1 MGFRKLEVTADV
13 WAEEMGIDGVLV
25 MPSEGDKPK
34 RTRKKAQPEEGTLMQ
49 PTGEDVEGLG
59 ESLLDLA
66 DRADEAAA
74 VDVGPGVKV
83 LTTKQPRFPNLDT
96 AIASLVTHLEEGERL
111 LLVIARDV
119 QAIRDQELYKEVD
132 GVENMAQFFPILL
145 TRTAQVGWGSVRTL
159 KAYMSFADIYL
170 DTLQLP
176 EDSAMGA
183 VSHLQTL
190 QVLGDWD
197 RKEKELRL
205 STDKEGK
212 LGSVRFEAV
221 VKVITSM
228 VNAPDDVIDAEFD
241 GADERRDQTV
251 SYLRNIGIDQRDI
264 DAWTELLGAAP
275 MIPAAGW
282 TVAETKQAVKH
293 IQGKKEVER
302 AKQVW
307 YVEKQDDKQVWV
319 SALAWEVADVEKRRV
334 PMNGDEPILR
344 SLFEKMSKGD
354 KVVDLSEGEKG
365 DAFHDK
371 DFDDDE

>member
-1 MGFRKLEVTADV
+1 MGFRKHEVTAAV
-13 WAEEMGIDGVLV
+13 WAEEMSIDGVMVL
-25 MPSEGDKPK
+25 PSEGEKPK
-34 RTRKKAQPEEGTLMQ
+34 RGRKKSQPEEGTEMQ
-49 PTGEDVEGLG
+49 PAGGDVEGLG
-59 ESLLDLA
+59 ERLLNLA

-221 VKVITSM
+221 VKVITAM

-251 SYLRNIGIDQRDI
+251 AYLRNIKIDQRDI
-264 DAWTELLGAAP
+264 DAWEELLGAKP

-307 YVEKQDDKQVWV
+307 YVEKQDDEQVWV

-334 PMNGDEPILR
+334 PMNADEPISR

-365 DAFHDK
+365 DAFHDE
-371 DFDDDE
+371 DFDEE